1 MSPNHCAKSVS
12 FPSAISKRRDGSGRP
27 AFWNFENI
35 RLDKFH
41 ITQAGFRH
49 AIACAG
55 NRARVTFDS
64 YDFSG
69 GTDQPRRQQSHI
81 SNSRS
86 DIQHALTWTN
96 PSLTKESVGK
106 RSET

>member
-1 MSPNHCAKSVS
+1 MDPHENEASDRHIEWFAL
-12 FPSAISKRRDGSGRP
+12 
-27 AFWNFENI
+27 WNFENI
-35 RLDKFH
+35 RSDEFH

-55 NRARVTFDS
+55 NRARVAFDS

-69 GTDQPRRQQSHI
+69 GTDQPRRQQSHV

-96 PSLTKESVGK
+96 PSLTKEWSVKGAK
-106 RSET
+106 R